1 MWKWFWVSFL
11 KYALTTQL
19 KWGQNSI
26 VMHSSPGMQAKNRK
40 KIPVNFSKF
49 SQGTLYIGWGIF
61 DLHLTV
67 GLFCSLFDF
76 QKTKLL
82 QITTM
87 VCADWLLCQSP
98 IQFPP

>member
-1 MWKWFWVSFL
+1 
-11 KYALTTQL
+11 
-19 KWGQNSI
+19 
-26 VMHSSPGMQAKNRK
+26 MQTKNGK
-40 KIPVNFSKF
+40 KNPVIFSKF
-49 SQGTLYIGWGIF
+49 SQGTLDIGWGIF